1 MNCVIEAGMKRLLRK
16 KGLQIVIQGYL
27 EKNPYPWASEH
38 GMCEPNSNRSTT
50 INYFSEDLVSHK
62 WKMQIE
68 RMKQSIIARYCS
80 M

>member
-50 INYFSEDLVSHK
+50 INYFSGT
-62 WKMQIE
+62 IF
-68 RMKQSIIARYCS
+68 RYGITNNL
-80 M
+80 